1 MAKLLSLFT
10 AIKATGATP
19 EGEGDGGFL
28 ADLTK
33 LSLEQLMNLTVDGR
47 SRRDPEEALENDASL
62 QALEKQQAIENQES
76 SDPLPIDLTVLSL
89 AELMNL
95 RVRPARPDESKKNE
109 TDDQDDD
116 SSAEQLVANVVQ
128 EADAPANDAPP
139 PASDGGGGD
148 FAVQENVDIIDNVE
162 IELVY
167 AEDLKDDGLLD
178 GDNVLSGVEVAG
190 NSVSAE
196 VAGTL
201 EETNDTT
208 PATANLAPVGGNDG
222 VTTGEDTAAT
232 LTVLGNDGVL
242 AGGLGNEFI
251 YGGSGAD
258 ILYGGLG
265 NDILYG
271 GSGTDILYG
280 GSGDDTLIGGNG
292 KDTLIGGSGDDT
304 LDGGNGKDT
313 LDGGAGND
321 ILVWHKPDATID
333 GGTGTDTLRVDSG
346 NVSLTTFGGT
356 IVGIE
361 QIDLEADAGA
371 NSVSLSAQDV
381 LDISDT
387 DILTILGES
396 GDSADAGTGWTDG
409 GISGGFHTY
418 TQGLATLM
426 VDADITVNP
435 DIV

>member
-1 MAKLLSLFT
+1 MAKLLNLFT

-19 EGEGDGGFL
+19 EGDGDGGFFAGL
-28 ADLTK
+28 VK
-33 LSLEQLMNLTVDGR
+33 LSLEQLMNLSVDGR

-76 SDPLPIDLTVLSL
+76 SDPLPIDLTALSL

-95 RVRPARPDESKKNE
+95 RVRPARPDEPKKNE

-116 SSAEQLVANVVQ
+116 SSAEQLVANIVQ

-148 FAVQENVDIIDNVE
+148 FAVQENVDLIDNVE
-162 IELVY
+162 FELVY
-167 AEDLKDDGLLD
+167 AEDLKDEGLLD
-178 GDNVLSGVEVAG
+178 GDNVLFGVETAG
-190 NSVSAE
+190 NFVSAE
-196 VAGTL
+196 GVNFTL
-201 EETNDTT
+201 E
-208 PATANLAPVGGNDG
+208 GSQHGQHG
-222 VTTGEDTAAT
+222 VTDHDVTAGNVSEDDY
-232 LTVLGNDGVL
+232 L
-242 AGGLGNEFI
+242 I
-251 YGGSGAD
+251 GGSGTD
-258 ILYGGLG
+258 ILDGGLG

-292 KDTLIGGSGDDT
+292 KDTLIGGSGDDI

-321 ILVWHKPDATID
+321 ILVWHKLDTTID

-346 NVSLTTFGGT
+346 NFSLTTFGGT
-356 IVGIE
+356 ITGIE
-361 QIDLEADAGA
+361 KIDLEADLGA
-371 NSVSLSAQDV
+371 NSVTLVAQDV

-387 DILTILGES
+387 DILTLLGDA
-396 GDSADAGTGWTDG
+396 GDSLNAGTGWTDG

-418 TQGLATLM
+418 TQGLATLL
-426 VDADITVNP
+426 VDTDIAVNL
-435 DIV
+435 DVV